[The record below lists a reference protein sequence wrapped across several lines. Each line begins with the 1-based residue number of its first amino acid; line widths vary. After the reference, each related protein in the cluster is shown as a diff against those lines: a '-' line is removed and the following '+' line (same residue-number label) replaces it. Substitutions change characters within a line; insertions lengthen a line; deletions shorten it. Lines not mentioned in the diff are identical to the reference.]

1 MKLHIFGASGSG
13 VTTLG
18 HSLGQK
24 LGTAYFDS
32 DDYFWLKSEP
42 PFTMKRDPE
51 ERNRMLSRDLDTTG
65 HWILGGSVFRWGD
78 GLLPDFDLVVFLYL
92 PPAARMER
100 LKKREWERYGDL
112 IFTDEQRAAQHQQ
125 FIDWAAGYDHA
136 TGLTG
141 RNLQAHNDW
150 LKQIQSPVLR
160 IEGTQTVQ
168 EREQLIM
175 HKMNELKILV
185 P

>member
-18 HSLGQK
+18 RSLEQK
-24 LGTAYFDS
+24 LGVTYFDS

-42 PFTMKRDPE
+42 PFTLKRDPE
-51 ERNRMLSRDLDTTG
+51 ERNRMLITDLGATE
-65 HWILGGSVFRWGD
+65 HWILGGSVFRWGE

-92 PPAARMER
+92 PPAVRMER

-112 IFTDEQRAAQHQQ
+112 IITDEKRAAQHQE
-125 FIDWAAGYDHA
+125 FINWAAGYDYA
-136 TGLTG
+136 TGLSG

-150 LKQIQSPVLR
+150 LKQIRSPVLR
-160 IEGTQTVQ
+160 IEGTQSVE
-168 EREQLIM
+168 ERGQLIL
-175 HKMNELKILV
+175 HTINKLGIQV

>member
-18 HSLGQK
+18 RSLGQK
-24 LGTAYFDS
+24 LGIAYFDS

-42 PFTMKRDPE
+42 PFTMKRDPQ
-51 ERNRMLSRDLDTTG
+51 ERNLMLSRDLAAAG

-92 PPAARMER
+92 PPEVRMDR
-100 LKKREWERYGDL
+100 LKKRERERYGDL
-112 IFTDEQRAAQHQQ
+112 IFTDEQRAAQHQG
-125 FIDWAAGYDHA
+125 FIDWAAGYDYT
-136 TGLTG
+136 TGLSG
-141 RNLQAHNDW
+141 RNLRAHNSW

-168 EREQLIM
+168 EREELMI
-175 HKMNELKILV
+175 HKMNELGIQV